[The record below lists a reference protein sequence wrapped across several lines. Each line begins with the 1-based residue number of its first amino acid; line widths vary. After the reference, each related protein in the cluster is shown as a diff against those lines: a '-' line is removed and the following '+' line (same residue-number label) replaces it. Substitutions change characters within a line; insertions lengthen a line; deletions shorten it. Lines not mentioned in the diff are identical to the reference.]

1 MVTGIPD
8 EVAFAI
14 LNPEEHRKRQEAYEA
29 GYEAAKKEM
38 LKYIKKM
45 EALKTSTSTVS
56 NF

>member
-8 EVAFAI
+8 EVSFAI